1 MERTIQADLYRYG
14 KLTGVKG
21 FIKGWSRPGFRYTF
35 LLRKIG
41 RHKKSTLRGMFYRML
56 KRLLAYKEFQI
67 SPQAEIGEG
76 FYLYH
81 RGTVIIGPVKIG
93 RNCCV
98 SHNVTIGRAYKNGQI
113 GRPVIGDNVWIGP
126 GAVVVGRINIGNNVF
141 IAPNSVVNFDVPDN
155 AMVSGYP
162 ARFIIK
168 ENAVGDWVNDIME

>member
-21 FIKGWSRPGFRYTF
+21 FIKGWARPGFRYTF
-35 LLRKIG
+35 FLRKIT
-41 RHKKSTLRGMFYRML
+41 RHNKYTLKGIFYRL
-56 KRLLAYKEFQI
+56 LRRLFAYKEYQI
-67 SPQAEIGEG
+67 SAQAEIGEG

-81 RGTVIIGPVKIG
+81 RGTVFIGPVRIG
-93 RNCCV
+93 KNCCV

-126 GAVVVGRINIGNNVF
+126 GAVVVGKINIGNNVF

-155 AMVSGYP
+155 AMVAGYP

-168 ENAVGDWVNDIME
+168 EDAVSDWVNDILE